1 MVGDSLYRSSSFRLS
16 DGRRGLDD
24 SCIRRL
30 RSVLLSRLDFWDN
43 PGLGVSRDF
52 FCDAVDSVVRLSGL
66 SNFLFCPSFQ
76 FAGEN
81 TGYMSRIRIL
91 PEAVANRIAAGEV
104 VERPAS
110 VVKELLENALDAG
123 AKTIRVEVEAGG
135 KRMIRIID
143 DGHGMSHD
151 DALLAFER
159 HATSK
164 LRSADDLLS
173 IPTLG
178 FRGEALP
185 TIAAVSRL
193 LLETRA
199 EEDAEG
205 TRVEFAGG
213 KLVNVKPAGLPAG
226 TTVSVADLF
235 YSVPA
240 RRKFLKSDTTE
251 LGHIA
256 SLVTHYALA
265 NPGRQFVLTTPT
277 QQIVD
282 CSPVERLAER
292 VYQLFGKQSFDE
304 LIEIPVVSAAFRAAI
319 TEPELEPAEEKA
331 RLTVYGFTSRPEIQ
345 RPNRNGIYIFVNR
358 RLVRDRL
365 ILHAIHEAYRNI
377 LPSNVFPATLL
388 FLEMPY
394 DEVDVNVHPAKI
406 EVRFRRSQFVHDFT
420 RDAIRQALMSAR
432 PIASFAAAAAASG
445 ALQNANTSA
454 ASLSNA
460 PSMDPTAPSIVPR
473 AIIPAMEEIGL
484 GSGVGSDGGFDL
496 TSAPLQPIE
505 QRFVFPAGPESLV
518 ESSAAFGAP
527 SLASEPPAPNWA
539 ANFAAGNGSAPAT
552 LPHPDQIADLKPLG
566 QVSSSFIVAV
576 NGEGLW
582 LVDQHVAHERVL
594 FEQHLEARRAG
605 KVESQRMLMPM
616 ILELSPRQLVIYE
629 KIAEELSANG
639 FEVELMG
646 PRSVAIQAAP
656 AGITGSDAEKLL
668 TEILDGIER
677 ENAAISIET
686 LQAKIAASTACH
698 AAIKVNMPLDQTKME
713 WLLAALAK
721 TDCPMSCPH
730 GRPVVLRYSIK
741 EIEKA
746 FHRI

>member
-1 MVGDSLYRSSSFRLS
+1 
-16 DGRRGLDD
+16 
-24 SCIRRL
+24 
-30 RSVLLSRLDFWDN
+30 
-43 PGLGVSRDF
+43 
-52 FCDAVDSVVRLSGL
+52 
-66 SNFLFCPSFQ
+66 
-76 FAGEN
+76 
-81 TGYMSRIRIL
+81 MSRIRIL
-91 PEAVANRIAAGEV
+91 PEAIANKIAAGEV

-123 AKTIRVEVEAGG
+123 AKTIRVETEAGG
-135 KRMIRIID
+135 KRMIRVID
-143 DGHGMSHD
+143 DGHGMTHD

-173 IPTLG
+173 IATLG

-185 TIAAVSRL
+185 TVAAVSRL
-193 LLETRA
+193 LLETRDAA
-199 EEDAEG
+199 EAEG
-205 TRVEFAGG
+205 TRVEFSGG
-213 KLVNVKPAGLPAG
+213 KLVGVKPAGLPAG

-235 YSVPA
+235 HSVPA

-265 NPGRQFVLTTPT
+265 NPDKQFVLTTPT
-277 QQIVD
+277 QTIID
-282 CSPVERLAER
+282 CPPAEKLADR
-292 VYQLFGKQSFDE
+292 VYQLFGRQALEE
-304 LIEIPVVSAAFRAAI
+304 LVELPAVSAPFRSAI
-319 TEPELEPAEEKA
+319 TEPELEPGEEKST
-331 RLTVYGFTSRPEIQ
+331 LTISGFTSRPDIQ

-420 RDAIRQALMSAR
+420 RDAIRKALMGAR
-432 PIASFAAAAAASG
+432 PVASFAAAAGTAPPSQLGASFAAQSG
-445 ALQNANTSA
+445 ADNGTTFSGGITP
-454 ASLSNA
+454 A
-460 PSMDPTAPSIVPR
+460 PIESGIPR
-473 AIIPAMEEIGL
+473 AAIPAMEEIGL

-496 TSAPLQPIE
+496 SNAPLRPVA
-505 QRFVFPAGPESLV
+505 QRFTF
-518 ESSAAFGAP
+518 ESSSGFVGGAALAP
-527 SLASEPPAPNWA
+527 EPAAPHATWA
-539 ANFAAGNGSAPAT
+539 ANFAPANAAAPAS

-566 QVSSSFIVAV
+566 QVSASFIIAV

-582 LVDQHVAHERVL
+582 IVDQHVAHERVL
-594 FEQHLEARRAG
+594 FEQHLAARRAG
-605 KVESQRMLMPM
+605 KVESQRMLMPLV
-616 ILELSPRQLVIYE
+616 LELSPRQIVVFE
-629 KIAEELSANG
+629 KIAEEMAANG
-639 FEVELMG
+639 FEVEPMG
-646 PRSVAIQAAP
+646 PRSVAIQAVP
-656 AGITGSDAEKLL
+656 AGVQTTDAEKLL
-668 TEILDGIER
+668 TEILDGLDR

-686 LQAKIAASTACH
+686 LQAKIAASTACR
-698 AAIKVNMPLDQTKME
+698 AAIKVNMPLDHTKME
-713 WLLAALAK
+713 WLLDALAK

-730 GRPVVLRYSIK
+730 GRPVVLRYSVK
-741 EIEKA
+741 EIERA

>member
-1 MVGDSLYRSSSFRLS
+1 
-16 DGRRGLDD
+16 
-24 SCIRRL
+24 
-30 RSVLLSRLDFWDN
+30 
-43 PGLGVSRDF
+43 
-52 FCDAVDSVVRLSGL
+52 
-66 SNFLFCPSFQ
+66 
-76 FAGEN
+76 
-81 TGYMSRIRIL
+81 MSRIRIL

-123 AKTIRVEVEAGG
+123 AKTIRVETEVGG
-135 KRMIRIID
+135 KRMIRVID
-143 DGHGMSHD
+143 DGHGMTHD

-173 IPTLG
+173 ISTLG

-193 LLETRA
+193 LLETRD
-199 EEDAEG
+199 ESEAEG
-205 TRVEFAGG
+205 TRLEFAGG
-213 KLVNVKPAGLPAG
+213 KLVGVKPAGLPPG
-226 TTVSVADLF
+226 TTISVADLF
-235 YSVPA
+235 YCVPA
-240 RRKFLKSDTTE
+240 RRQFLKSDTTE

-265 NPGRQFVLTTPT
+265 NPGKHFVLTTPT
-277 QQIVD
+277 QEIIN
-282 CSPVERLAER
+282 SPPAEKLADR
-292 VYQLFGKQSFDE
+292 IYQLFGRQSMEE
-304 LIEIPVVSAAFRAAI
+304 LVEIPPASAAFRAAI
-319 TEPELEPAEEKA
+319 TEPELEAREESST
-331 RLTVYGFTSRPEIQ
+331 LTIRGFTSRPDVQ

-377 LPSNVFPATLL
+377 LPPSVFPATLL

-406 EVRFRRSQFVHDFT
+406 EVRFRRSQFVHDFA
-420 RDAIRQALMSAR
+420 RDSIRQALMSVR
-432 PIASFAAAAAASG
+432 PVPSFAAGAAAIPLGSPPATSTFSSAAHSAGASG
-445 ALQNANTSA
+445 
-454 ASLSNA
+454 
-460 PSMDPTAPSIVPR
+460 VPC

-484 GSGVGSDGGFDL
+484 GSGGGADAGFDL
-496 TSAPLQPIE
+496 TTDALRPVE
-505 QRFVFPAGPESLV
+505 QRLTFPASLG
-518 ESSAAFGAP
+518 SSIEPGAAFGAAAAAP
-527 SLASEPPAPNWA
+527 ALATSNWA
-539 ANFAAGNGSAPAT
+539 GNLAAPSASAPAT
-552 LPHPDQIADLKPLG
+552 LPRPDQIADLKPLG
-566 QVSSSFIVAV
+566 QVSASFIVAV

-594 FEQHLEARRAG
+594 FEQHLDARRAG
-605 KVESQRMLMPM
+605 KVEAQRMLMPLV
-616 ILELSPRQLVIYE
+616 IELSPRQIVIYE
-629 KIAEELSANG
+629 KIAEELAANG
-639 FEVELMG
+639 FEVEPMG
-646 PRSVAIQAAP
+646 PRSLAIQAVP
-656 AGITGSDAEKLL
+656 AGIAPGDAERLL

-677 ENAAISIET
+677 ENAVISIDT

-698 AAIKVNMPLDQTKME
+698 AAIKVNVPLDQTKME
-713 WLLAALAK
+713 WLLGALAK

-730 GRPVVLRYSIK
+730 GRPVVLRYSVR